1 MLRNVQSALAA
12 LAAAQQNS
20 TLAAAESAT
29 AAVSASQAADLTRTM
44 SQQQGQLQADLK
56 STHEEVQVLQQL
68 RDAIQKNMLV
78 VHRSEISSH

>member
-56 STHEEVQVLQQL
+56 SMHEEVQVLQQL

-78 VHRSEISSH
+78 VYRSETSSH

>member
-1 MLRNVQSALAA
+1 MLQNVQSALAA
-12 LAAAQQNS
+12 LAAAQQSS

-56 STHEEVQVLQQL
+56 SMHEEVQVLQQL

-78 VHRSEISSH
+78 VYRSEISSH